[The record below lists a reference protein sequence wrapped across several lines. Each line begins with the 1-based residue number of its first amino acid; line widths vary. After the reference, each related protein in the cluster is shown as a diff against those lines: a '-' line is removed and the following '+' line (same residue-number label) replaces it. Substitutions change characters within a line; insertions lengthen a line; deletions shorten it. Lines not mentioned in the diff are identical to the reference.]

1 MPEGSNKIKTTH
13 VGSLIRPDDI
23 VDAMRR
29 IFRGEEVDLQ
39 RHNARLTEAGR
50 EVVRRQKE
58 AGVDIVS
65 DGEFGK
71 IGWNFYVYERLGGIE
86 VRPPQNDTFSDMP
99 IRATDWERFP
109 EFYEEYFR
117 AEQDFETPAGV
128 FAAVDSITYT
138 GQEAIGR
145 DIANLKA
152 AMEAEGVAEG
162 FLPVVAPA
170 SCFPNLIDEHYGSQE
185 AALMGVAE
193 ALREEYRA
201 IVEAGLSVQVDDAF
215 IPFMYDVLVPPGTME
230 DYLAWAQP
238 RIDAVNHALEG
249 IPEDKVRYHI
259 CWGSWNGPHTN
270 DIPLR
275 DVLGLLLQVNAGMY
289 LFEAAN
295 PRATST
301 SGGCGRT
308 LTCPTARSSRR
319 ASSAMRPT
327 SSSTLSSW
335 LSASSA
341 SLGSGR
347 TGSWAAPTAASP
359 RVPTCAACTP
369 RSSGPSSR
377 RSPRARRSPLATSAW
392 RRRRSDLTAGIA
404 AGGPLSRPHP
414 HASRPRTSAATRGPP
429 RACSPRTRRRRI
441 GTRHEKAPLGGAFPV
456 RPSGLEPPQASG
468 VSRF

>member
-39 RHNARLTEAGR
+39 RHNARLTEAVR
-50 EVVRRQKE
+50 EVVRRQKD

-86 VRPPQNDTFSDMP
+86 LRPPQNDTFGDMP

-170 SCFPNLIDEHYGSQE
+170 SCFPSLIDEHYGSEE
-185 AALMGVAE
+185 AALMGIAE

-201 IVEAGLSVQVDDAF
+201 IVDAGLSVQVDDAF

-230 DYLAWAQP
+230 DYLSWAKP

-249 IPEDKVRYHI
+249 IPEERIRYHV

-275 DVLGLLLQVNAGMY
+275 DILPLMLSVNAGTY
-289 LFEAAN
+289 LFEHAN
-295 PRATST
+295 PRHAHEWRVWEDVDLPEGKKLAPGVISHATNVVEHPELVAERLERLARIVGPERVVAST
-301 SGGCGRT
+301 DCGFAQGPFLRRVH
-308 LTCPTARSSRR
+308 PTIQ
-319 ASSAMRPT
+319 
-327 SSSTLSSW
+327 
-335 LSASSA
+335 
-341 SLGSGR
+341 
-347 TGSWAAPTAASP
+347 WAKLEA
-359 RVPTCAACTP
+359 
-369 RSSGPSSR
+369 
-377 RSPRARRSPLATSAW
+377 LAEGA
-392 RRRRSDLTAGIA
+392 DI
-404 AGGPLSRPHP
+404 
-414 HASRPRTSAATRGPP
+414 ASRELAVVGG
-429 RACSPRTRRRRI
+429 
-441 GTRHEKAPLGGAFPV
+441 GT
-456 RPSGLEPPQASG
+456 
-468 VSRF
+468 